1 VDFDESYFLLDNSV
15 DSMNTII
22 EEKIKEIFKPEDS
35 HEESLP
41 ATQETMD
48 NRVAGLKKQEGQNSN
63 KRPKG
68 WVESMQ
74 DKAKKEEKKQTKS
87 TQGKSNKTRKS
98 GKKRK
103 VKVMKYNTTIIM

>member
-1 VDFDESYFLLDNSV
+1 
-15 DSMNTII
+15 MNKII

-48 NRVAGLKKQEGQNSN
+48 NRVAGLKKREGRNSN

-74 DKAKKEEKKQTKS
+74 DKAKKKEKKQAKS

-98 GKKRK
+98 GTKKK
-103 VKVMKYNTTIIM
+103 EGQSDEVQYYNNNVRTTAHTIAP